1 MKKTFSKFGLRLE
14 DPVTGLKLNYPESYK
29 ATYNYGKLPSSQNKT
44 PDEVTEQILK
54 QSWSNRFTSSSV

>member
-44 PDEVTEQILK
+44 PDEEQILK